1 MGYMAPECFY
11 IGKISKESDVNSFG
25 IVFLEIANG
34 KRVVDSWATE
44 GQVGLLDWVWEL
56 YGILKLRRHGYS
68 IYPLAP
74 PLVVNQ
80 YKVGPRLIC
89 DPYYPPEKQ
98 PSHAD
103 SAESV
108 SLSGYHEPV
117 HLWDKLTRNVADFTT
132 QFGFAFDSEH
142 NEAFGN
148 GLMFFLSPNG
158 SDVPSYSGG
167 CNLTVV
173 SGIRD
178 PSTTFVAVEFNA
190 FYNSSGDPQREHV
203 SVDLNNIIM
212 RNMSVL
218 MIDAADP
225 KGNVAE
231 LSYSVN
237 LTEHLPEWV
246 TVGFSAATG
255 LSSELPTLYSWEFSS
270 NLRVTE
276 NVNSTIN
283 SSPADRNT
291 GDKVRAKGSKS
302 WVWSVIGLAS
312 LLLTLVLGLAW
323 FGHRSKK
330 KTNNKLGEEDDV
342 LSIDEEFDQVT
353 GPKKF
358 SFWDLSRRLIILHMR
373 DCLGKGS
380 SEEFMKVA

>member
-1 MGYMAPECFY
+1 MSYY
-11 IGKISKESDVNSFG
+11 D
-25 IVFLEIANG
+25 G
-34 KRVVDSWATE
+34 KRNYSV
-44 GQVGLLDWVWEL
+44 GQ
-56 YGILKLRRHGYS
+56 
-68 IYPLAP
+68 A
-74 PLVVNQ
+74 
-80 YKVGPRLIC
+80 
-89 DPYYPPEKQ
+89 
-98 PSHAD
+98 
-103 SAESV
+103 
-108 SLSGYHEPV
+108 GYHEPV
-117 HLWDKLTRNVADFTT
+117 HLWDKLTRNVADFTA
-132 QFGFAFDSEH
+132 QFSFAFDSEH

-158 SDVPSYSGG
+158 SDVPSYLGG
-167 CNLTVV
+167 CNLIVV

-178 PSTTFVAVEFNA
+178 PSTAFVAVEFNA
-190 FYNSSGDPQREHV
+190 FYNNSGDPQREHGQNHECGLINALIAYN
-203 SVDLNNIIM
+203 SSM
-212 RNMSVL
+212 RNLSVL

-237 LTEHLPEWV
+237 LTERLPEWA
-246 TVGFSAATG
+246 TVDFSAATG

-283 SSPADRNT
+283 SSPADRNA

-312 LLLTLVLGLAW
+312 SLLLTLVLGLAW

-330 KTNNKLGEEDDV
+330 KINNQIGDEDDV

-358 SFWDLSRRLIILHMR
+358 SFRDLSRRLIILLMR